1 MDSDALY
8 CSVDLVCGSGV
19 TLSAEHRAALQSSLI
34 ILKRNMNFRRVL
46 FWGKICGIKNDYF
59 IAQGVG
65 EDQIRDRK
73 SIYSINC
80 IDWHLLPPATKA
92 LIDEVAM
99 AAKGRFMGDP
109 SHKYEHETQEQEE
122 GGQTTKVNVKVNEEQ
137 RLAVTVF
144 TIDNE
149 VAVVPRG
156 AYIKNLQGIAQ
167 PNRSFEGLNPSEAA
181 ELSNY
186 LHFSESRKPRKKNIM
201 EMANLNPSIDFL
213 DPLSEDIP
221 KGSWIV
227 HFEHGNRV
235 CTIKSLVWQGLTFF
249 NLPMTPWH
257 GYLYMGDGLKNVD
270 LSFML

>member
-1 MDSDALY
+1 MDSDA
-8 CSVDLVCGSGV
+8 GV

-46 FWGKICGIKNDYF
+46 FWGKIW
-59 IAQGVG
+59 VG

-122 GGQTTKVNVKVNEEQ
+122 GGQTTKVKVNEEQ